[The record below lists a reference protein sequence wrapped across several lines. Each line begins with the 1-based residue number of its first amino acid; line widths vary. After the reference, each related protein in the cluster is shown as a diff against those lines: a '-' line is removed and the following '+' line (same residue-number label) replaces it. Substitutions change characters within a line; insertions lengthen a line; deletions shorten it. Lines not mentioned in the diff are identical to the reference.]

1 MKLLDLQE
9 ENQVAVTNIQGDKDI
24 IIEQLTDK
32 IRYLEAEYDTLL
44 IKFHNLE
51 EDSKIINEERESR
64 ETDFRKLNTNLEEYS
79 NRIKLLEKEAGL
91 KTAMIE
97 EKNQIISELTH
108 QIGGLEKAK
117 YVLSFRT
124 T

>member
-1 MKLLDLQE
+1 M
-9 ENQVAVTNIQGDKDI
+9 VVTSIQGDKDVI
-24 IIEQLTDK
+24 IKQLIGK
-32 IRYLEAEYDTLL
+32 IKYLEAEYDTLL

-51 EDSKIINEERESR
+51 EHSKTINDERESR
-64 ETDFRKLNTNLEEYS
+64 EIDFRKLNTNLEEYS
-79 NRIKLLEKEAGL
+79 NRIKLLEKEVVL
-91 KTAMIE
+91 KIAMIE
-97 EKNQIISELTH
+97 EKNQVINELTH